1 MTPSF
6 ESSPPSTPAGD
17 GYRVL
22 PVRGLPELRPGDDLA
37 GMLAGAADLQDGDVL
52 VVTSKAVSKVEGRL
66 VPVPPGTVR
75 EDVRLAAI
83 ESETVRV
90 VARRGST
97 VIVQNRNGLVLA
109 AAGVDASNV
118 RPDEIALLPVD
129 PDASAAAL
137 RRRLHELT
145 GRRVAVV
152 ISDTIGRPWRIGQVD
167 LAIGVAGLAPVRDA
181 RGTPDSYGAVLEVT
195 EIAVADELASAAELV
210 KGKADGVAAAIV
222 RGLALPD
229 DGRGASALVRQP
241 ENDWFRLGTDD
252 ARRSTVALRRTV
264 REFSDEPVDLDLVR
278 SAVAAALTAPA
289 PHHSTPWRFVLLRA
303 QREQLLEAMAARWGH
318 DLRADGFDEPSIARR
333 LSRGDVL
340 RRAPVLV
347 LPFLVGDAAHPYPDA
362 GRSAAELRM
371 FAVAGGAGVQN
382 LLVQLAAEGLGSAW
396 VGSTIFCPDVV
407 RDILNLPPEWEPLGS
422 VAIGHPLRS
431 VPDRPPRPLDQFL
444 FER

>member
-6 ESSPPSTPAGD
+6 ESSPPITSAGD
-17 GYRVL
+17 GYHVL
-22 PVRGLPELRPGDDLA
+22 PVLGLPELRPGDDLA

-52 VVTSKAVSKVEGRL
+52 VVTSKVVSKVEGRL
-66 VPVPPGTVR
+66 VPVPPGAVR

-90 VARRGST
+90 VARRGSN

-129 PDASAAAL
+129 PDASAEAL

-145 GRRVAVV
+145 TRRVAVV

-210 KGKADGVAAAIV
+210 KGKTDGVAAAIV

-278 SAVAAALTAPA
+278 SAVAVALTAPA

-303 QREQLLEAMAARWGH
+303 RREQLLEAMAARWGH

-396 VGSTIFCPDVV
+396 VSSTIFCPDVV

-444 FER
+444 LER